1 VSRDARHPVR
11 GADAETASLPCKPRE
26 CVKRLGECG
35 VNRGQLHTALR
46 ACLLISRKRL
56 HRPGGETGPSPLG
69 SALVHGTQGRC
80 LGKFPGR
87 EMLLRPAKRCV
98 SDGFANI
105 TFAPQHLHLFK
116 HLFRIEGARFVK
128 AHSLGALG
136 DEILRWGF
144 RSPDW
149 MNLIMLWSPPLEGV
163 QGACPARRAAAALR
177 ARHRHRKP

>member
-1 VSRDARHPVR
+1 MCFRWA
-11 GADAETASLPCKPRE
+11 
-26 CVKRLGECG
+26 
-35 VNRGQLHTALR
+35 
-46 ACLLISRKRL
+46 
-56 HRPGGETGPSPLG
+56 
-69 SALVHGTQGRC
+69 
-80 LGKFPGR
+80 
-87 EMLLRPAKRCV
+87 
-98 SDGFANI
+98 DGFANI